1 MARLHNHASQWH
13 IPPGFVRIRW
23 GWETFFGDTMGYGGI
38 NAADVWD
45 LVPRDLRRSFDRVA
59 ARMERMMTQLG
70 DGAETV
76 GLIHADLHLDQC
88 AVLARRR

>member
-1 MARLHNHASQWH
+1 MARLHNHAGQWH

-45 LVPRDLRRSFDRVA
+45 LVPRDLRRSLDRVA
-59 ARMERMMTQLG
+59 ARMERVMTQLC
-70 DGAETV
+70 DGAQTV

-88 AVLARRR
+88 AVLA